1 MRKSVLLITM
11 SGGERKKR
19 GGDRGQGWEE
29 AGAEFYQESY
39 PAAIEADL
47 QQALQRDPSHI
58 ATLLPSKKS
67 RVATAKRIRNE
78 SRTTLRRRTSTRS
91 RGASTARRMSTNI
104 PDSTVAM
111 LPDLSENLSNEERTW
126 EEIMQIKAM
135 PVCMA
140 QKIQLKNQLQS
151 ATKLRLQGFEQLKWQ
166 RRKAWQ
172 EFRNRTKE
180 AYAKME
186 LWNGSLKKIGGN
198 FGMGIVA
205 YFLFIKWL
213 MFLNVILFGI
223 IFLFVVLPTIVLEDE
238 KLLYTDVTDN
248 STDLVSRCSSYYWN
262 NSMESDSIVDIV
274 QGSGLLERTLL
285 FYGVYSHKPYG
296 MNNNGLYYD
305 LPMAYIGATIAFF
318 LFSLFAIVRSAAKG
332 FKERVVEGEGQFY
345 QYCNLV
351 FGGWDFCIQN
361 EKSASIKHKALH
373 NEIKAFLEAERLEEE
388 RQNRTRE
395 EKMKLFLI
403 RFFVNLLVTIVLA
416 SCAAFIYYIIHISFN
431 HTTSPSPPATIVAP
445 IRSSAMADFSF
456 RKITQLFF
464 EFLPYIC
471 IVALNLIIPFFF
483 RYLVALE
490 HYSPLFVIRLTLFRI
505 VFLRLA
511 SLIVLLTTLNAI
523 VSGDM
528 TENGCA
534 RKSNRNPVRET
545 YCWETFVGQQFF
557 KLYLT
562 DIFTQFFVTFFV
574 NFPRSLL
581 ARHTENKILRFIGA
595 QEFDLPHHVLDII
608 YSQTI
613 CWLGAFFVPLLPFM
627 AVIGSFLLF
636 YVKKFACLV
645 NCTPSSQVYRASRSN
660 SLFMFV
666 LLVSF
671 ILAIIPIGYS
681 IAEIEPSKSCGPF
694 RDSPTVW
701 KLVTNTFERFPD
713 WIQNV
718 LFFLGTAGFGIPA
731 FVVLAL
737 LLYYYYA
744 VSIANKHMVT
754 VLKNQ
759 LILEGHDK
767 QFLLNRLSA
776 FIKQQ
781 QDQSKYHQ
789 EQSIDLGTFT

>member
-1 MRKSVLLITM
+1 M
-11 SGGERKKR
+11 SSGERKKR
-19 GGDRGQGWEE
+19 GGDKGHGWEE
-29 AGAEFYQESY
+29 AGAEFYQERY

-78 SRTTLRRRTSTRS
+78 PRTTMRRRTSTRS
-91 RGASTARRMSTNI
+91 RCATSTVRRMSNNI
-104 PDSTVAM
+104 PDANASM

-140 QKIQLKNQLQS
+140 QKIQLKRQLQS

-172 EFRNRTKE
+172 QFRGRLKE
-180 AYAKME
+180 TYSKME
-186 LWNGSLKKIGGN
+186 LWSTSLKKIGGN

-213 MFLNVILFGI
+213 MFLNIILFIFIFSFI
-223 IFLFVVLPTIVLEDE
+223 ILPTIILVAEPNACNGN
-238 KLLYTDVTDN
+238 N
-248 STDLVSRCSSYYWN
+248 SFSVDCCSDAYWN
-262 NSMESDSIVDIV
+262 TSEKSNNLINII
-274 QGSGLLERTLL
+274 QGSNLLERTLL
-285 FYGVYSHKPYG
+285 FYGVYTNQIYSE
-296 MNNNGLYYD
+296 NNNGTFYD
-305 LPMAYIGATIAFF
+305 LPLAYISTIIVFF
-318 LFSLFAIVRSAAKG
+318 LISLLAIVRSAAKG

-345 QYCNLV
+345 QYCNLI

-361 EKSASIKHKALH
+361 EKSATVKHKALY

-395 EKMKLFLI
+395 ERIKLFFI
-403 RFFVNLLVTIVLA
+403 RLTVNIFVFFVLIG
-416 SCAAFIYYIIHISFN
+416 CGIFIYFIIEISFN
-431 HTTSPSPPATIVAP
+431 KVNVSMIISGNEVTYI
-445 IRSSAMADFSF
+445 SF
-456 RKITQLFF
+456 DKITQLVY

-471 IVALNLIIPFFF
+471 IVGLNLFVPFLFC
-483 RYLVALE
+483 YLVALE
-490 HYSPLFVIRLTLFRI
+490 HYSPLYVVRLTLFRI

-511 SLIVLLTTLNAI
+511 SLGVLLTSFYKLIAI
-523 VSGDM
+523 NVNDDEC
-528 TENGCA
+528 TTKN
-534 RKSNRNPVRET
+534 NRPL
-545 YCWETFVGQQFF
+545 CWETFVGQQFF

-562 DIFTQFFVTFFV
+562 DFLTQFFVTFFI
-574 NFPRSLL
+574 NFPRSLI
-581 ARHTENKILRFIGA
+581 ARHSENKVLRFIGE
-595 QEFDLPHHVLDII
+595 QEFDLPQHVLDIV

-613 CWLGAFFVPLLPFM
+613 CWIGAFFVPMLPLM
-627 AVIGSFLLF
+627 SAIGCFFLF
-636 YVKKFACLV
+636 YIKKFACLV
-645 NCTPSSQVYRASRSN
+645 NSTPSSQVYRASRSN

-666 LLVSF
+666 LLISF
-671 ILAIIPIGYS
+671 ILAILPVAFS
-681 IAEIEPSKSCGPF
+681 IAEIQPSKSCGPF
-694 RDSPTVW
+694 RGLDSVW
-701 KLVTNTFERFPD
+701 TLIIQTFSRFPI
-713 WIQNV
+713 WIQSV

-731 FVVLAL
+731 FIALSL

-744 VSIANKHMVT
+744 VSMANKHMVI

-759 LILEGHDK
+759 LVLEGHDK

-781 QDQSKYHQ
+781 QEQTKYQ
-789 EQSIDLGTFT
+789 DQSIDLGNFG

>member
-1 MRKSVLLITM
+1 M

-19 GGDRGQGWEE
+19 GCDRGQGWEE

-47 QQALQRDPSHI
+47 QQALQKDPSHI

-67 RVATAKRIRNE
+67 RVATAKRIRNDTK
-78 SRTTLRRRTSTRS
+78 TTLRRRTSTRS
-91 RGASTARRMSTNI
+91 RGTTTSRRMSTNVH
-104 PDSTVAM
+104 DVAVSM

-135 PVCMA
+135 PVCMS

-172 EFRNRTKE
+172 QLRIRMKE
-180 AYAKME
+180 AYSKME
-186 LWNGSLKKIGGN
+186 PWSNSLKKIGGN

-213 MFLNVILFGI
+213 VYLNLLLFAI
-223 IFLFVVLPTIVLEDE
+223 IFLLIMLPAILLEIPKDE
-238 KLLYTDVTDN
+238 TCLSNNTASVICCSELYRNMTGKSN
-248 STDLVSRCSSYYWN
+248 SIT
-262 NSMESDSIVDIV
+262 DIV
-274 QGSGLLERTLL
+274 QGGGILEYTLL
-285 FYGVYSHKPYG
+285 FYGSYTHRIYENIDASFFYNSP
-296 MNNNGLYYD
+296 LS
-305 LPMAYIGATIAFF
+305 YICAIISVFIV
-318 LFSLFAIVRSAAKG
+318 SLVAIVRSAAKG

-351 FGGWDFCIQN
+351 FGGWDYCIHN
-361 EKSASIKHKALH
+361 EKSAAVKHKALY
-373 NEIKAFLEAERLEEE
+373 NEMKAFLEAERMEEE

-395 EKMKLFLI
+395 EKTKLFFVRL
-403 RFFVNLLVTIVLA
+403 FVNVLILTVLGGYGV
-416 SCAAFIYYIIHISFN
+416 FIYYII
-431 HTTSPSPPATIVAP
+431 
-445 IRSSAMADFSF
+445 DFSF
-456 RKITQLFF
+456 DQLAAYVVQDYKTSEITHLFF

-471 IVALNLIIPFFF
+471 IVGLNLAIPFLF

-490 HYSPLFVIRLTLFRI
+490 NYSPSYVVRMTLFRT

-511 SLIVLLTTLNAI
+511 SLVVLLTSLYRLVADKI
-523 VSGDM
+523 P
-528 TENGCA
+528 ENECA
-534 RKSNRNPVRET
+534 NNKKKQPL
-545 YCWETFVGQQFF
+545 CWETFVGQQFF
-557 KLYLT
+557 KLYTT
-562 DIFTQFFVTFFV
+562 DLFTQFFMTFFI
-574 NFPRSLL
+574 NFPRSLI
-581 ARHTENKILRFIGA
+581 ARHTENKVLRFIGE
-595 QEFDLPHHVLDII
+595 QEFDLPKHVLDIV

-613 CWLGAFFVPLLPFM
+613 CWLGCFFIPLLPM
-627 AVIGSFLLF
+627 VAIAGTLLLF
-636 YVKKFACLV
+636 YIKRFTCLV
-645 NCTPSSQVYRASRSN
+645 NSTPSSKIYRASRSN
-660 SLFMFV
+660 SLFMFI

-671 ILAIIPIGYS
+671 ILAMIPVGYS
-681 IAEIEPSKSCGPF
+681 IAEIMPSKSCGPF
-694 RDSPTVW
+694 RGLESVW
-701 KLVTNTFERFPD
+701 MLLIMTFSQFPA
-713 WIQNV
+713 WLQSS

-759 LILEGHDK
+759 LVLEGHDK

-781 QDQSKYHQ
+781 QDQNKFHQ
-789 EQSIDLGTFT
+789 EQTNELGTFQHV

>member
-1 MRKSVLLITM
+1 
-11 SGGERKKR
+11 
-19 GGDRGQGWEE
+19 
-29 AGAEFYQESY
+29 
-39 PAAIEADL
+39 
-47 QQALQRDPSHI
+47 
-58 ATLLPSKKS
+58 
-67 RVATAKRIRNE
+67 
-78 SRTTLRRRTSTRS
+78 
-91 RGASTARRMSTNI
+91 
-104 PDSTVAM
+104 
-111 LPDLSENLSNEERTW
+111 
-126 EEIMQIKAM
+126 
-135 PVCMA
+135 
-140 QKIQLKNQLQS
+140 
-151 ATKLRLQGFEQLKWQ
+151 
-166 RRKAWQ
+166 
-172 EFRNRTKE
+172 
-180 AYAKME
+180 ME
-186 LWNGSLKKIGGN
+186 LWNSSLKKIGGN

-223 IFLFVVLPTIVLEDE
+223 IFLFVVLPTIVLEEE
-238 KLLYTDVTDN
+238 KVSYDGN
-248 STDLVSRCSSYYWN
+248 STDVVASCSSLYWN
-262 NSMESDSIVDIV
+262 DSMESSSIVDIV

-285 FYGVYSHKPYG
+285 FYGVYTHKPFG
-296 MNNNGLYYD
+296 LNDDGLYYD
-305 LPMAYIGATIAFF
+305 LPLAYIGATIAFF

-351 FGGWDFCIQN
+351 FGGWDYCIQN
-361 EKSASIKHKALH
+361 EKSATIKHKALY

-403 RFFVNLLVTIVLA
+403 RFFVNLLVIMVLA
-416 SCAAFIYYIIHISFN
+416 GCAAFIYYIIHISFN
-431 HTTSPSPPATIVAP
+431 HVPPTTASAT
-445 IRSSAMADFSF
+445 RSSVIADFSLL
-456 RKITQLFF
+456 KITQLFF

-471 IVALNLIIPFFF
+471 IVALNLIVPFFF

-511 SLIVLLTTLNAI
+511 SLIVLLTTFNAI
-523 VSGDM
+523 VSGEL

-613 CWLGAFFVPLLPFM
+613 CWLGAFFVPLLPLM
-627 AVIGSFLLF
+627 AVFGSFLLF

-671 ILAIIPIGYS
+671 ILAIIPVGYS

-694 RDSPTVW
+694 RDLPTVW

-731 FVVLAL
+731 FVILAL

-744 VSIANKHMVT
+744 VSIANKHMVS

-759 LILEGHDK
+759 LVLEGHDK

-789 EQSIDLGTFT
+789 EQPMDLGTFT

>member
-1 MRKSVLLITM
+1 M
-11 SGGERKKR
+11 SGGDRKKR
-19 GGDRGQGWEE
+19 GGDKGQGWEE
-29 AGAEFYQESY
+29 AGAEFYQERY
-39 PAAIEADL
+39 PAAIENDL
-47 QQALQRDPSHI
+47 QQALRDPSHI

-78 SRTTLRRRTSTRS
+78 PKTTMRRRTSTRS
-91 RGASTARRMSTNI
+91 RCATSTARRMSTNAPNI
-104 PDSTVAM
+104 DTAVSM

-140 QKIQLKNQLQS
+140 QKIQLKRQLQN

-172 EFRNRTKE
+172 QFKARMKE
-180 AYAKME
+180 TYAKME
-186 LWNGSLKKIGGN
+186 LWSTSLKKIGGN

-213 MFLNVILFGI
+213 MFLNITLFIVIFTFI
-223 IFLFVVLPTIVLEDE
+223 ILPTIVLVEE
-238 KLLYTDVTDN
+238 QEPCTGN
-248 STDLVSRCSSYYWN
+248 SSSSVSCSSEAYWN
-262 NSMESDSIVDIV
+262 SSESANTFVDIM
-274 QGSGLLERTLL
+274 QARGILERTLL
-285 FYGVYSHKPYG
+285 FYGVYTNQIYG
-296 MNNNGLYYD
+296 KNGNGTYYD
-305 LPMAYIGATIAFF
+305 LPLAYICTIITVT
-318 LFSLFAIVRSAAKG
+318 LISLIAIIQSAAKG

-345 QYCNLV
+345 QYCNLI

-361 EKSASIKHKALH
+361 EKAAGIKHKALY

-395 EKMKLFLI
+395 ERIKLFFVRLI
-403 RFFVNLLVTIVLA
+403 VNLLVILVLSA
-416 SCAAFIYYIIHISFN
+416 CGVFIYFIIELSFDKVEDPGSSQAETSSYISIERLVQI
-431 HTTSPSPPATIVAP
+431 AY
-445 IRSSAMADFSF
+445 
-456 RKITQLFF
+456 

-471 IVALNLIIPFFF
+471 IVGLNIVVPFLF

-490 HYSPLFVIRLTLFRI
+490 HYNPLFVVRLTLFRI

-511 SLIVLLTTLNAI
+511 SLAVLLTSFYKKISTPEEDDEQPRHMSNA
-523 VSGDM
+523 
-528 TENGCA
+528 NHH
-534 RKSNRNPVRET
+534 RPQ
-545 YCWETFVGQQFF
+545 CWETFVGQQFF

-562 DIFTQFFVTFFV
+562 DFFTQFLVTFFI
-574 NFPRSLL
+574 NFPRSLI
-581 ARHTENKILRFIGA
+581 ARHSENKFIRFIGE
-595 QEFDLPHHVLDII
+595 QEFDLPRHILDIV

-613 CWLGAFFVPLLPFM
+613 CWVGMFFVPILPLIST
-627 AVIGSFLLF
+627 IGCFFLF
-636 YVKKFACLV
+636 YIKKFSCLV
-645 NCTPSSQVYRASRSN
+645 NSTPSSQVYRASRSN

-671 ILAIIPIGYS
+671 ILAISPVAYS

-694 RDSPTVW
+694 RGLHTVW
-701 KLVTNTFERFPD
+701 ELIIQTFLRFPE
-713 WIQNV
+713 WIRRT

-731 FVVLAL
+731 FIALSL
-737 LLYYYYA
+737 LLYYYHA
-744 VSIANKHMVT
+744 VSDANKHMVV

-759 LILEGHDK
+759 LVLEGHDK

-781 QDQSKYHQ
+781 QEQSKYQ
-789 EQSIDLGTFT
+789 EQAIDMNNF